1 MNIYNDDG
9 NDTDDILTAK
19 FWLKRPKPPQPESEN
34 PVNLNLEKLP
44 ELPIISKTLNL
55 PYLTKIQQLENQLNQ
70 IQSEKDEKIAKLKT
84 ELNQVNEQKEALQ
97 NDLENL
103 SERNTVLY
111 QEKTQIITNYIIL
124 WIITSKNISTKSLKK
139 PKLSI

>member
-1 MNIYNDDG
+1 M
-9 NDTDDILTAK
+9 
-19 FWLKRPKPPQPESEN
+19 
-34 PVNLNLEKLP
+34 P

-124 WIITSKNISTKSLKK
+124 
-139 PKLSI
+139 